1 MKIIAPISK
10 FTLVCLVFISLI
22 LFLPISQM
30 SAEQDLKSTL
40 DSYIKTFLEKHRI
53 PGASIAIVHDNNIFY
68 TKAWGITGEFE
79 EKVTTETPFTI
90 GSIS

>member
-1 MKIIAPISK
+1 
-10 FTLVCLVFISLI
+10 
-22 LFLPISQM
+22 M

-68 TKAWGITGEFE
+68 AKAWG
-79 EKVTTETPFTI
+79 
-90 GSIS
+90 